1 MSSTARLSISG
12 PFQMSK
18 RSYIG
23 QGQGM
28 KFFSTFQFAVAHQQV
43 DQAVWQWVSQ

>member
-1 MSSTARLSISG
+1 MSSTPGLSISG

-23 QGQGM
+23 RGQGM
-28 KFFSTFQFAVAHQQV
+28 KFSTFQFAVAHQQV
-43 DQAVWQWVSQ
+43 DQAGWQWVSQ